1 MSIHFS
7 KKIMKQILIIN
18 GHPRKDSFNFVIAET
33 YKKSAIRTGVSVKVL
48 NVIDLEFEAFQT
60 KFKDYDAPKDIINAR
75 GLIAEADHIVWVYPI
90 WWYSMPAILK
100 AFIEQTF
107 VSGFAFEYLKSDKI
121 LKWNK
126 LLKNKTFSIIST
138 MDAPPLFYKTI
149 IKDAGGKFL
158 KESMKFCG
166 MKFKSRI
173 YFGSVKLSSEEQRKK
188 WLTKI
193 EIAGK
198 NHK

>member
-1 MSIHFS
+1 MT
-7 KKIMKQILIIN
+7 KILIIN

-33 YKKSAIRTGVSVKVL
+33 YKKSAIKTGVNVKVL
-48 NVIDLEFEAFQT
+48 NVIDLKFEPFQT

-75 GLIAEADHIVWVYPI
+75 ELIAEADHIVWVYPI

-107 VSGFAFEYLKSDKI
+107 VSGFAFEYLKSDKV

-126 LLKNKTFSIIST
+126 LLKDKTFSLIST
-138 MDAPPLFYKTI
+138 MDAPPFFYKVI

-166 MKFKSRI
+166 MKFKSRL
-173 YFGSVKLSSEEQRKK
+173 YFGSVKVSSEKQRKK
-188 WLTKI
+188 WLEKI

-198 NHK
+198 KHK